1 MHSKFVYDREKE
13 HRKSKEKNLTGTV
26 TDALPAQKMPSAYTI
41 KELQLTIG
49 TLGFNSRISFGHWLI
64 QIRVQHLVLGSTT
77 LECNIWSRVESH

>member
-1 MHSKFVYDREKE
+1 MRSKFVYDREKE

-49 TLGFNSRISFGHWLI
+49 PMG
-64 QIRVQHLVLGSTT
+64 
-77 LECNIWSRVESH
+77 

>member
-49 TLGFNSRISFGHWLI
+49 TYGLNSHISYRGYHIRLYHLI
-64 QIRVQHLVLGSTT
+64 IG
-77 LECNIWSRVESH
+77 

>member
-1 MHSKFVYDREKE
+1 MRSKFVYDREKE

-49 TLGFNSRISFGHWLI
+49 HMVRTLSAD
-64 QIRVQHLVLGSTT
+64 IRYFSYVTS
-77 LECNIWSRVESH
+77 